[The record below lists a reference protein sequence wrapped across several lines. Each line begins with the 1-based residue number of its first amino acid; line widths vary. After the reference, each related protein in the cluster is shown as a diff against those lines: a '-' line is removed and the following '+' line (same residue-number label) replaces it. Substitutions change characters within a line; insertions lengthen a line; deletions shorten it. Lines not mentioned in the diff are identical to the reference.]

1 MAVSKAING
10 STNNNQWTYKLEVSE
25 TATNIQNNTSTV
37 QVKAYIGRS
46 SSQSYL
52 GGNYNVSVTCDG
64 QSQSQSGNIPWPT
77 YVNGGAWLELKTFT
91 FTVPHNSD
99 GTKTASISSS
109 LSSGDFTPSYA
120 SASGSIT
127 LTALHTPPTL
137 ALSSVSESSS
147 KLSGVGGTTFVN
159 NISIKTFTLNYTM
172 YDSATASSLKIYDKN
187 GNELTATTS
196 LSTSSGTIAVNFK
209 NVPISSNAIT
219 NNKTTFTI
227 KFTDSL
233 NGVTT
238 ITTPEYTVIPYFAPN
253 LITTASNVK
262 RNGQTTGK
270 AVLNLTGQFY
280 NATIGN
286 TTNAIT
292 LSFKYWTGSSE
303 PSTYYTIPSS
313 ANTGSGNNITIS
325 KWEFKKNNTT
335 VTDLDK
341 SNSYKF
347 KIKAVDSFG
356 SEYQSIIELTLAKGE
371 WLMAKYK
378 DRVDFLKVTVGG
390 YNPFEYSDEETVV
403 GVWIIN
409 GVEKIK
415 YRKVID
421 IGSLPNNAT
430 KATAHSISNLDM
442 IVDLRGTAVRISDK
456 DTLPIPYVT
465 FNANNSGGIL
475 LNANSTYV
483 NVTTSTDRSAYKG
496 YIILEYTKSTD

>member
-1 MAVSKAING
+1 MAVNKTING
-10 STNNNQWTYKLEVSE
+10 STSSNQWNYKLEVRE
-25 TATNIQNNTSTV
+25 TATSIQNNTSTV
-37 QVKAYIGRS
+37 QVKVYLGRA

-52 GGNYNVSVTCDG
+52 GGGYSVSVTCDG
-64 QSQSQSGNIPWPT
+64 QSQSQSGTISYPT
-77 YVNGGAWLELKTFT
+77 YVNGGGWLELKTFT
-91 FTVPHNSD
+91 FTVTHNSD

-137 ALSSVSESSS
+137 ALSSVSEGSS

-172 YDSATASSLKIYDKN
+172 YDGATASSLKIYDKN

-286 TTNAIT
+286 TANAIT
-292 LSFKYWTGSSE
+292 LSFKYWTGSTE

-313 ANTGSGNNITIS
+313 ANTGSGNNIS
-325 KWEFKKNNTT
+325 VSSWEFKKNNTP

-371 WLMAKYK
+371 WLMAKFK
-378 DRVDFLKVTVGG
+378 DRVDFKKITIQNEEI
-390 YNPFEYSDEETVV
+390 YPNIYSTDEIVV
-403 GVWIIN
+403 GKWKDDKPIYRKIIETTTSAGTNYIAKNLISNDLDDIIN
-409 GVEKIK
+409 ICGTTIQP
-415 YRKVID
+415 
-421 IGSLPNNAT
+421 STNN
-430 KATAHSISNLDM
+430 IS
-442 IVDLRGTAVRISDK
+442 
-456 DTLPIPYVT
+456 PIPFYYGSNDYT
-465 FNANNSGGIL
+465 HAFWAANNQRIEIRCGNSYGFG
-475 LNANSTYV
+475 NARLIV
-483 NVTTSTDRSAYKG
+483 
-496 YIILEYTKSTD
+496 EYTKTID